1 MLVKMKRSYKE
12 AIENND
18 QKDKLTRKIK
28 DSIGQ
33 RLLDITIT
41 LDEAGSSQKDDSNK
55 MENLITLKRTCQLLT
70 YIHYTAMI

>member
-70 YIHYTAMI
+70 YTHYTAMI